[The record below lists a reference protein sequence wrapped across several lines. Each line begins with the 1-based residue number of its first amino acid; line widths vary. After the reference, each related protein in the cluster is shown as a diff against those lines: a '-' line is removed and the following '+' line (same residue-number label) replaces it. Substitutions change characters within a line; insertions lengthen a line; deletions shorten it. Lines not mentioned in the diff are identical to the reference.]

1 MPPVAAVS
9 ILPSALTVTT
19 PVPTDDGASAT
30 AFRQAMTASA
40 DAVPDIGVP
49 PTNAVPRDS
58 GLTLAATLATAA
70 LPANAGITPA
80 PTVSA
85 PVATPVPDAK
95 ASDPAP
101 APDAEPTAPPLAPAP
116 RLSASPKS
124 PVANA
129 RTANRPVD
137 AARVDAAMPET
148 AVSTD
153 SGTDARATAPDAA
166 TATRKAV
173 ARDEAVA
180 EASDPA
186 ACDTDDHVSAAPP
199 LDMIGTT
206 TLPVAVPAAQQIA
219 GQEPATAG
227 TQIHGSPPA
236 LVGNTASAPMPDRAE
251 TAAPPEAATDTGT
264 TAPASAPPPH
274 RSQDAPAQL
283 SAPIGHQT
291 TATTAP
297 PGSTTVPAAQ
307 PPAAQPSAP
316 VPLPAAPLP
325 PRRPIDAGIARAV
338 SIGRDVGVA
347 ITRHATRD
355 GASTLTIRLDPVE
368 LGRVEV
374 RMQIDPAGKMLATI
388 SAEHASALDLLRRDA
403 TMLAQTLSQAG
414 MQADAASFR
423 FDTQASPG
431 NGANAAGA
439 GNTSSGNAGS
449 NAGGGTGE
457 RGWAFA
463 APSRRPGDDA
473 TDPRNAPAPTRA
485 ALLASGRINL
495 VA

>member
-1 MPPVAAVS
+1 VPPVAAVS
-9 ILPSALTVTT
+9 ILPSALTVAS

-40 DAVPDIGVP
+40 DAVPDIGMA
-49 PTNAVPRDS
+49 PTNAVPSES

-70 LPANAGITPA
+70 VPATAGITSA
-80 PTVSA
+80 PTVNA
-85 PVATPVPDAK
+85 PVAMPVPNAKVSDPTPVL
-95 ASDPAP
+95 
-101 APDAEPTAPPLAPAP
+101 DAEPTPPSLAPRP
-116 RLSASPKS
+116 SASPKS

-129 RTANRPVD
+129 KPANRPVD

-153 SGTDARATAPDAA
+153 SGTDARATAPDAP
-166 TATRKAV
+166 TTTRKAV
-173 ARDEAVA
+173 ACDEAVA

-186 ACDTDDHVSAAPP
+186 ACDTDDQVSAAPP

-219 GQEPATAG
+219 GQEPATTD
-227 TQIHGSPPA
+227 TQIRGSKPA

-274 RSQDAPAQL
+274 TSQDAPAQS
-283 SAPIGHQT
+283 SAPIEHQT
-291 TATTAP
+291 AATAAP

-338 SIGRDVGVA
+338 SIGRDLGVA

-414 MQADAASFR
+414 LQADAASFR
-423 FDTQASPG
+423 FDTQAGSG

-439 GNTSSGNAGS
+439 GNTGGGNAGG

-473 TDPRNAPAPTRA
+473 NDPRNAPAPTRA

>member
-1 MPPVAAVS
+1 VPPVAAVS
-9 ILPSALTVTT
+9 ILPSALTVAT
-19 PVPTDDGASAT
+19 PMPTDDGTSAT

-49 PTNAVPRDS
+49 PTNAVPSES

-70 LPANAGITPA
+70 VPASAGITPA

-85 PVATPVPDAK
+85 PVAMPVPDAK
-95 ASDPAP
+95 VPDPAP
-101 APDAEPTAPPLAPAP
+101 ALAAEPMAPPLAPRP
-116 RLSASPKS
+116 SASPKP

-137 AARVDAAMPET
+137 AAMPET
-148 AVSTD
+148 AVSPD
-153 SGTDARATAPDAA
+153 SGTDAPPTASDAP
-166 TATRKAV
+166 TTTRKPV
-173 ARDEAVA
+173 ARDEAAA
-180 EASDPA
+180 EASDPV

-219 GQEPATAG
+219 GQEPATTD

-236 LVGNTASAPMPDRAE
+236 LVGNTASAPMPDRVE

-274 RSQDAPAQL
+274 RSQDAPAQS
-283 SAPIGHQT
+283 SAPIEHQT

-297 PGSTTVPAAQ
+297 PGYTTVPAAQ
-307 PPAAQPSAP
+307 PAAAQPSAP
-316 VPLPAAPLP
+316 VPLPAPPLP
-325 PRRPIDAGIARAV
+325 PRRPVDAGIARAV

-374 RMQIDPAGKMLATI
+374 RMQIDPAGKLLATI
-388 SAEHASALDLLRRDA
+388 SAEHVSALDLLRRDA

-414 MQADAASFR
+414 IQADAASFR
-423 FDTQASPG
+423 FDTQAGSG

-439 GNTSSGNAGS
+439 GNTGGGNAGG
-449 NAGGGTGE
+449 NAGE

-473 TDPRNAPAPTRA
+473 NDSRNAPAPTRA

>member
-9 ILPSALTVTT
+9 ILPSALTVQS
-19 PVPTDDGASAT
+19 PVPTDDGASAPG
-30 AFRQAMTASA
+30 FQQAVTASA
-40 DAVPDIGVP
+40 DASPDLAVP

-70 LPANAGITPA
+70 LPANAGITAA

-85 PVATPVPDAK
+85 PVDTPVPNAK
-95 ASDPAP
+95 VPDPAP

-116 RLSASPKS
+116 RPSASPKP

-137 AARVDAAMPET
+137 AAMPET
-148 AVSTD
+148 AVCPD
-153 SGTDARATAPDAA
+153 SGTDAPPTAPDAP
-166 TATRKAV
+166 TTTRKPA
-173 ARDEAVA
+173 ARDEAA
-180 EASDPA
+180 AKAGDPA

-227 TQIHGSPPA
+227 TQIHGSAPA
-236 LVGNTASAPMPDRAE
+236 LVGNTASAPMPDRVE

-264 TAPASAPPPH
+264 TAPAFAPPPH
-274 RSQDAPAQL
+274 RSQDAPAQS
-283 SAPIGHQT
+283 SAPTEHQT
-291 TATTAP
+291 TATAAP

-307 PPAAQPSAP
+307 PPAVQPSAP
-316 VPLPAAPLP
+316 VPLPASPLP
-325 PRRPIDAGIARAV
+325 PRRPVDAGIARAV

-414 MQADAASFR
+414 LQADAASFR
-423 FDTQASPG
+423 FDTQAGPG
-431 NGANAAGA
+431 NGANTART
-439 GNTSSGNAGS
+439 GNTGGGNAGS